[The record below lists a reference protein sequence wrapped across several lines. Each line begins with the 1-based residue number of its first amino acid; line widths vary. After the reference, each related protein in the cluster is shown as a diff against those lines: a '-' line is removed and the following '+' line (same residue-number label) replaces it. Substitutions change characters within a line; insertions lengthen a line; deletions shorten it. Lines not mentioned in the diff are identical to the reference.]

1 MRALMLLCPLLL
13 AAPAFAQMSPD
24 DYRAGC
30 SAAGNATHWNDIAP
44 ERQAAAR
51 ACAGTV
57 AVLLHGGE
65 REGICPARPVTERE
79 GASIVADHLEAG
91 TQSGSSDAFRA
102 AAQKALSEAFPCPPG
117 ERAEG
122 AQDQR

>member
-1 MRALMLLCPLLL
+1 MRALMLLCTSILWS
-13 AAPAFAQMSPD
+13 PAFAQFSSE

-30 SAAGNATHWNDIAP
+30 SAAGTVSHWNDIAP
-44 ERQAAAR
+44 EHQAAAR
-51 ACAGTV
+51 ACAGAV

-79 GASIVADHLEAG
+79 GASIVADHLEAD
-91 TQSGSSDAFRA
+91 TQTPSSDAFRA

-117 ERAEG
+117 EKAEG
-122 AQDQR
+122 ANTPH